1 MSRSAFWAEQKV
13 AGLGK
18 PSWVQEHWVLSGRS
32 PTANFCLLLLKI
44 LRMWIV
50 ALQQCFEII
59 QNHITKRTDP
69 RDRCTGVFI
78 GCFQVRLVYGEDC
91 IFSSAAA
98 KHRRN
103 YSQSFM
109 QGKTFVKSPFCS
121 ELWMSKR
128 PQPLETDS

>member
-1 MSRSAFWAEQKV
+1 MPFWAEQKV

-69 RDRCTGVFI
+69 CDRCTGVFI

-103 YSQSFM
+103 YSQSYARENVCQISILFRTLDV
-109 QGKTFVKSPFCS
+109 KTTSAS
-121 ELWMSKR
+121 R
-128 PQPLETDS
+128 N